1 LNIILGKTDTEKL
14 GDKYVILE
22 LDTVTIKSSAPI
34 VAYCVV
40 DNIPLED
47 FPKVEIYKKLHSDLM
62 DHYRNKR
69 WAYCEDAINLL
80 MGFWNKELDTFYE
93 SLLKRVQDFK
103 QNAPDE
109 NWTGVIAK

>member
-1 LNIILGKTDTEKL
+1 
-14 GDKYVILE
+14 
-22 LDTVTIKSSAPI
+22 
-34 VAYCVV
+34 
-40 DNIPLED
+40 
-47 FPKVEIYKKLHSDLM
+47 M

-69 WAYCEDAINLL
+69 WLYCEDAINLL

>member
-1 LNIILGKTDTEKL
+1 LNIILGKADTEKL

-34 VAYCVV
+34 VAYCVIET
-40 DNIPLED
+40 IPLDD
-47 FPKVEIYKKLHSDLM
+47 FPKVEIYKKRHSDLM
-62 DHYRNKR
+62 DHYRNRR
-69 WAYCEDAINLL
+69 WEYCEDSIKILK
-80 MGFWNKELDTFYE
+80 GFWNGEVDTFYE

-103 QNAPDE
+103 QNSPDE